1 MSSLKNV
8 IHRRIHKERS
18 QPESRK
24 KFGFLQKHKDYVLRA
39 RDFHK
44 KEETIRKLKEK
55 AAFKNPDEFYFKMV
69 NTRTV
74 DGVHKPAN
82 RANKYSA
89 EELLMMRTQ
98 DMGYVLQKSQS
109 EKKKIERLSSTLHY
123 LGNRPASKH
132 IYFAD
137 DREEAKEIRSH
148 LSGKEASPHSR
159 SADMP
164 EIIKKTA
171 ASYEELEARK
181 KRVNT
186 LERMYMDMALQTELQ
201 KKGRKRKLRDDELV
215 CPTDRPVY
223 KWRKERKR

>member
-39 RDFHK
+39 QDFHK

-74 DGVHKPAN
+74 DGVHKSEN

-89 EELLMMRTQ
+89 EELLMMKTQ
-98 DMGYVLQKSQS
+98 DMGYVLQKAQS

-123 LGNRPASKH
+123 LGNHPASKH

-137 DREEAKEIRSH
+137 DR
-148 LSGKEASPHSR
+148 
-159 SADMP
+159 
-164 EIIKKTA
+164 KTA
-171 ASYEELEARK
+171 ASYEELESRK
-181 KRVNT
+181 KRVHT
-186 LERMYMDMALQTELQ
+186 LERMHMNMALQRELQ

-215 CPTDRPVY
+215 CPTDQPVY

>member
-74 DGVHKPAN
+74 DGVHKPEN
-82 RANKYSA
+82 QANKYSS
-89 EELLMMRTQ
+89 EELLMMKSQ
-98 DMGYVLQKSQS
+98 DMGYVLQKAQS
-109 EKKKIERLSSTLHY
+109 EKKKIEKLSSTLHY
-123 LGNRPASKH
+123 LGNRPSSKH

-137 DREEAKEIRSH
+137 DR
-148 LSGKEASPHSR
+148 
-159 SADMP
+159 
-164 EIIKKTA
+164 
-171 ASYEELEARK
+171 
-181 KRVNT
+181 
-186 LERMYMDMALQTELQ
+186 
-201 KKGRKRKLRDDELV
+201 
-215 CPTDRPVY
+215 
-223 KWRKERKR
+223 